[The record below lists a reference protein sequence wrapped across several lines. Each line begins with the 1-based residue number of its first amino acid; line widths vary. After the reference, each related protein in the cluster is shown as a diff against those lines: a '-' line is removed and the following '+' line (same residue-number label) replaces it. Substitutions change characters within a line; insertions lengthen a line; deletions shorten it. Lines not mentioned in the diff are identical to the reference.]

1 MNNKASILSL
11 FAVFFTT
18 FLFSQSGRING
29 KVIDSKTGELL
40 IGASISI
47 LPGGGGVISDQK
59 GEFSF
64 LNLKPGVY
72 TLNCTYIGYN
82 KKSLPDVQV
91 KAGEVTVQDIILNS
105 GVQSNEIVIKA
116 SPRVNKENTSAL
128 LITQKNSANFS
139 DGISQEAIKKTPDRS
154 TSDVLKRISGAAIQ
168 DDKFAIIRGLND
180 RYNAAFING
189 APLPS
194 SESDK
199 KSFAFDIFPSNIL
212 DNLVILKTATPDQ
225 TAEFAGGIINITTKS
240 IPDKDFQSISFGLG
254 YNSNATFKE
263 NSYYKGGRWDFLGIS
278 DGSRDLPYNFPSR
291 EKYGALTNTEK
302 VKYGR
307 QLSSIYDW
315 NTYKGITSPNFSF
328 QYSAGMG
335 IPRKGKD
342 YFGALISLSYNRNND
357 YYTGERNT
365 WEATVNSPT
374 APAQRGKYTDQAFST
389 ETLLGV
395 LANFTLKLN
404 SYNTISFKNLLS
416 INSENKTILRNGL
429 RDFETGSRDDYYKNT
444 AYILT
449 TNRIYNTQVIGD
461 HFIKPLK
468 IKINWVG
475 SFANIKREIPNQ
487 RRTQYRG
494 SFNTNT
500 FLANIDQAITPIDDG
515 AGIFFFVR
523 NQEKLASAKV
533 DISKT
538 FEIGSFLKNDIKF
551 GSSFQ
556 DRNRNFD
563 SRTLQVLQNV
573 IPGRPNNFNTEL
585 LKLPIG
591 QVIQPSNFVTKFPN
605 GTSGFILQDASK
617 AKDAYDGKSTTF
629 AYYLMMDTRVSSFLR
644 LIYGVRSE
652 NFNQDLISLG
662 DSFIDTV
669 KVNNKQQKFFPS
681 ASAVLSLSKKM
692 NLRFAYS
699 ETVNRPEFRE
709 LAPFVFYDIA
719 LNLSVSGN
727 PFLKNCIIKNT
738 DIRYEFYPGRAQLLS
753 ISAFNKELINP
764 IELFTVPSTT
774 NFATYDYVP
783 SANVKGIEFEFRTV
797 LGALLNKSDGIWDN
811 LTVFSNLSFIKSE
824 VKTLGIN
831 STRLLQGQA
840 PYILNGGITYA
851 NPDNGM
857 SFNLIANR
865 IGQRIIALGVNGT
878 PDFFENARTVV
889 DFQAAFTVKK
899 DIDFKINVRDLLAP
913 NLILFND
920 YNANNKYDK
929 NIDLIFGERNFGRSI
944 SFSFSYKF

>member
-1 MNNKASILSL
+1 MNHKASILTII
-11 FAVFFTT
+11 AVLFTT
-18 FLFSQSGRING
+18 LLFSQSGRING

-40 IGASISI
+40 IGASITI

-91 KAGEVTVQDIILNS
+91 KAGDVTLQDIILSS

-154 TSDVLKRISGAAIQ
+154 TSDVLKRVSGAAIQ

-225 TAEFAGGIINITTKS
+225 TAEFAGGIINLTTKS

-254 YNSNATFKE
+254 YNTNATFKE

-278 DGSRDLPYNFPSR
+278 DGSRDLPYNFPNK
-291 EKYGALTNTEK
+291 EKFLSFTNAEQA
-302 VKYGR
+302 KYGR
-307 QLSSIYDW
+307 QLSGYDW
-315 NTYKGITSPNFSF
+315 NTYKGLTSPNFSF

-357 YYTGERNT
+357 YYTGDRNS
-365 WEATVNSPT
+365 WEATVNSSIGPF
-374 APAQRGKYTDQAFST
+374 QIGKYNDQAFST
-389 ETLLGV
+389 ESLLGF

-416 INSENKTILRNGL
+416 INSENRTILRNGL
-429 RDFETGSRDDYYKNT
+429 RDFTQGPDDYFKNT
-444 AYILT
+444 VYWFT
-449 TNRIYNTQVIGD
+449 TNKIINTQLIGD

-468 IKINWVG
+468 LKINWVG
-475 SFANIKREIPNQ
+475 SFADIKREIPNQ
-487 RRTQYRG
+487 RRMQYRG
-494 SFNTNT
+494 DLSTNT
-500 FLANIDQAITPIDDG
+500 FLANIEQGVSPVNDG
-515 AGIFFFVR
+515 AGIFFFAR

-538 FEIGSFLKNDIKF
+538 FEIGRFLKNDIKF
-551 GSSFQ
+551 GTSFQ

-563 SRTLQVLQNV
+563 ARTLQVLQNV
-573 IPGRPNNFNTEL
+573 VPGRPFNFNNEL
-585 LKLPIG
+585 LELPVDQIF
-591 QVIQPSNFVTKFPN
+591 QPSSFATKFPN
-605 GTSGFILQDASK
+605 GTSGFMLEDASR
-617 AKDAYDGKSTTF
+617 AKDAYEGKSTNF
-629 AYYLMMDTRVSSFLR
+629 AYYLMMDTRISSFLR
-644 LIYGVRSE
+644 LIYGVRNE
-652 NFNQDLISLG
+652 NFKQNLFSLG
-662 DSFIDTV
+662 DSFNDSIR
-669 KVNNKQQKFFPS
+669 VNNNQQKFFPS
-681 ASAVLSLSKKM
+681 ASAVVSLSKKM

-709 LAPFVFYDIA
+709 LAPFVFYDVA
-719 LNLSVSGN
+719 LNLSISGN
-727 PFLKNCIIKNT
+727 PLLKNCIIKNT

-753 ISAFNKELINP
+753 VSVFNKELINP
-764 IELFTVPSTT
+764 IELFIIPATT

-783 SANVKGIEFEFRTV
+783 SGNVKGIELEFRTV
-797 LGALLNKSDGIWDN
+797 LGALFNKSEGIWDN
-811 LTVFSNLSFIKSE
+811 LTFFSNMSFVKSE
-824 VKTLGIN
+824 VKTVGLN
-831 STRLLQGQA
+831 STRQLQGQS

-851 NPDNGM
+851 NPDNGL

-865 IGQRIIALGVNGT
+865 IGPRIIALGVNGT

-889 DFQAAFTVKK
+889 DFQAAVTIKK
-899 DIDFKINVRDLLAP
+899 DIDLKLNVRDLLAP
-913 NLILFND
+913 DLVLFND
-920 YNANNKYDK
+920 YNANSKYDK
-929 NIDLIFGERNFGRSI
+929 STDLIFGKRNFGRTI
-944 SFSFSYKF
+944 SVSFSYKF